1 MYLVTFLAL
10 NNDGIILKI
19 TGLLFLTSW
28 KLLGFCVFD
37 SWKLLENH
45 SFRPVQ
51 TLLLLLPVH
60 ELTVEYI
67 KNDLRLRSL
76 FGSALYLLF
85 GQNECKVWGFDLF
98 FTLVKHA

>member
-19 TGLLFLTSW
+19 TGLVFLTSW

-45 SFRPVQ
+45 PFMPVR
-51 TLLLLLPVH
+51 TLLLLLPVY
-60 ELTVEYI
+60 ELTVQYYSERVEI
-67 KNDLRLRSL
+67 EKS
-76 FGSALYLLF
+76 
-85 GQNECKVWGFDLF
+85 VWISF
-98 FTLVKHA
+98 VSVVWAKRV